1 MPNLQSPL
9 PSFNFFQHMTCHA
22 ERKFVLAQ
30 KYRSGILF
38 PQQRRLF
45 FAMGAH

>member
-1 MPNLQSPL
+1 MPNVQSLL
-9 PSFNFFQHMTCHA
+9 PSCDFFQHVARHA

-38 PQQRRLF
+38 PQRCRLF